1 MQSKPSAGE
10 KGQVAQKPRVA
21 RAGGARRFIWH
32 GLIFVL
38 VGLVLYSGVYAWS
51 ERLVYKNTQL
61 NRFFKIKTAS
71 ADTYDY
77 AIMGA
82 SHALVMDLEDM
93 NARLEKITGAKIMN
107 LGEMGG
113 GPAISGV
120 LLDYFL
126 ATHETRAV
134 VYFVDSFSFYSQFWN
149 ETRLKDVALY
159 QRAPFDPALVKVLLQ
174 NPATRWMGLDYLF
187 GFSKN
192 NFWVT
197 ERLNNSRLFRSDITA
212 FPQAVRFKRVDR
224 PVPQVDRVRM
234 KYLYNSTRMTGTHNG
249 AANAVS
255 LTDTTRKFSSTYL
268 GVAPNQ
274 GVAVG
279 DALTNTTDGSSTTI
293 TAITTTTNP
302 DDTLVGVLAG
312 GAENDWDVGDA
323 YLYPGKEVDQEL
335 FQRYMTEFEDQL
347 SFLKD
352 KGIRVILIR
361 PPLPERIYNMIPDE
375 AWFDGVLKGVAEK
388 HGAALYDFAHSVPDE
403 KLYMDTDH
411 LNEAGMM
418 FFAENFLKKVLT
430 VPVS

>member
-1 MQSKPSAGE
+1 MDKGREPMQSKPSAGE

-21 RAGGARRFIWH
+21 RTGGARRFIWH

-71 ADTYDY
+71 AETYDY

-113 GPAISGV
+113 GPAISRV

-126 ATHETRAV
+126 ARHETRAV
-134 VYFVDSFSFYSQFWN
+134 VYFVDSFSFYSQDWN

-159 QRAPFDPALVKVLLQ
+159 QRAPFDPALVNVLLQ
-174 NPATRWMGLDYLF
+174 NPATRWVGLDYLF

-192 NFWVT
+192 NFWVS
-197 ERLNNSRLFRSDITA
+197 ERINNSRLFRSDISS
-212 FPQAVRFKRVDR
+212 FPQAARFKRVDR
-224 PVPQVDRVRM
+224 PVPQVDRLRI
-234 KYLYNSTRMTGTHNG
+234 
-249 AANAVS
+249 
-255 LTDTTRKFSSTYL
+255 D
-268 GVAPNQ
+268 
-274 GVAVG
+274 
-279 DALTNTTDGSSTTI
+279 
-293 TAITTTTNP
+293 
-302 DDTLVGVLAG
+302 
-312 GAENDWDVGDA
+312 

-335 FQRYMTEFEDQL
+335 FQHYMAEFEDQL
-347 SFLKD
+347 RLLKD

-361 PPLPERIYNMIPDE
+361 PPLPERIYKMVPNE
-375 AWFDGVLKGVAEK
+375 AWFDGVLKDVAQR
-388 HGAALYDFAHSVPDE
+388 HGAELYDFAHSVPDE
-403 KLYMDTDH
+403 KLYMDADH

-418 FFAENFLKKVLT
+418 FFSENFLKKVLT